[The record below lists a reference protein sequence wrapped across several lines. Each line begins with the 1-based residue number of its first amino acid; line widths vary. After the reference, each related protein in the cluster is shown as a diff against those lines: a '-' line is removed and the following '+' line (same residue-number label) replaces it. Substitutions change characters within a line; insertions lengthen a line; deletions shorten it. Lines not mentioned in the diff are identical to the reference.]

1 MKNRE
6 AMKFVDLWERVSR
19 NQRLAMIDERLSDM
33 NKKDLAIFQ
42 ANRRASEKADK
53 QFELLR

>member
-1 MKNRE
+1 
-6 AMKFVDLWERVSR
+6 
-19 NQRLAMIDERLSDM
+19 MIDERLSNM